1 MIKRI
6 WRFFWRL
13 ILWFVTSYA
22 LVLIFFPEDDCMPR
36 LRLAILWTISSTI
49 LTVYFNQRAK
59 NKENDNS
66 GGA

>member
-13 ILWFVTSYA
+13 ILWFVISYA
-22 LVLIFFPEDDCMPR
+22 LVLIFFPGDDCMSQ
-36 LRLAILWTISSTI
+36 LGLAVLWTISSTI
-49 LTVYFNQRAK
+49 LTVYFNRRTK